1 MAMMLWSDVRQAV
14 RSLQRAKGFTAVAAG
29 TLAASLALAVA
40 VMAVVNAYLL
50 RGLPYPESHRLF
62 NVRYAV
68 PGQDFPQGLARLD
81 WRALDDLVEHP
92 IAWDL
97 DNFSVR
103 GAPYPELAAGTWV
116 TPGYMAGFG
125 VRPAL
130 GRGFSARDFEEGQP
144 LVAIISHRLWQTR
157 FGGSPDVLGRQF
169 DAHVNDRPDALERFT
184 IVGVLPA
191 GQWHMNVFTEV
202 LAPLK
207 APTFPYMV
215 RLREGVAPEV
225 VADRITAMVRR
236 ADAALPPT
244 WRADLLST
252 HAEYLG
258 QVRPLLLS
266 LAAATVLVL
275 LIGCANVAV
284 LLTVRASQRRREF
297 AVRKALGATAGR
309 ITRTVAAEGVAL
321 GLLSTLLGLAIAA
334 VVVDAA
340 APIVDRQLGRPA
352 PGGVS
357 AIVIDR
363 ALLAAGLAAGLVATC
378 ACSLIALWASGRT
391 PVSLALTGGQKS
403 ATDGPAQSRARATL
417 IAVEVAASLAL
428 MVGAALMV
436 QSGLRILDVDM
447 GLEVGDVSVSRIS
460 LRQRAY
466 PDVAAQQAFYE
477 QARQRIAA
485 VPGVAGL
492 ALTNWWPLQ
501 AAPPRDVS
509 AGAPGS
515 APATRA
521 GVASVSADYFS
532 TLRIAVRDGRAFTS
546 DDRAGAPDAAIV
558 SETLARTLW
567 PDRRAVGERLQIAPP
582 AGSTDAPRSFVV
594 VGVAGD
600 VRHSHTD
607 TELADVYLSLAQ
619 GPAPTVFAYVR
630 TSPELQFGPTDA
642 ESYAGRN
649 VRSGV
654 DRFRIERDIR
664 DAIAAIDRDLAL
676 GTPRPLA
683 EILDQQ
689 RAAPRFLA
697 SLLVVFAAL
706 AAMLSLIGIY
716 GVIAYA
722 VRQREREIAIRMA
735 VGAAGHDVVA
745 MFLRQGGAVL
755 GCGLTLGVL
764 AAIGLGRLLET
775 QLFGVQP
782 AEPAVLAA
790 MTMIF
795 ALCGIAAIAWP
806 ARAAAGMDPAAA
818 LKE

>member
-1 MAMMLWSDVRQAV
+1 MAWWSDVRHAV
-14 RSLQRAKGFTAVAAG
+14 RSLRRARGFTIVAVG

-50 RGLPYPESHRLF
+50 RGLPYPESDRLF
-62 NVRYAV
+62 NVRYAL
-68 PGQDFPQGLARLD
+68 PGQDFPQGLAALD
-81 WRALDDLVEHP
+81 WRALDDIVEHP

-130 GRGFSARDFEEGQP
+130 GRGFSPRDYEEGQP

-157 FGGSPDVLGRQF
+157 FGGTPDVLGRQF
-169 DAHVNDRPDALERFT
+169 DAHVNDRPDELERFT

-207 APTFPYMV
+207 TPTFPYLL
-215 RLREGVAPEV
+215 RLRDGVNPALA
-225 VADRITAMVRR
+225 ADRITAMVRR
-236 ADAALPPT
+236 ANPGLPPE

-252 HAEYLG
+252 HIEYLG

-284 LLTVRASQRRREF
+284 LLTVRASHRRREF
-297 AVRKALGATAGR
+297 AVRKALGATAAR
-309 ITRTVAAEGVAL
+309 VTRTVMAEAMVLGLAATAL
-321 GLLSTLLGLAIAA
+321 GLAA
-334 VVVDAA
+334 ASLIVDAA
-340 APIVDRQLGRPA
+340 APVIDSQLGRPA
-352 PGGVS
+352 PGGAG
-357 AIVIDR
+357 AIAIDWPI
-363 ALLAAGLAAGLVATC
+363 LLAGLAAGLLATC
-378 ACSLIALWASGRT
+378 ACSLVALWASGRT
-391 PVSLALTGGQKS
+391 PVSLAMTGGQKS
-403 ATDGPAQSRARATL
+403 ATDGPGQRRTRATL

-428 MVGAALMV
+428 MVGAGLMV

-447 GLEVGDVSVSRIS
+447 GLAVDDVSVARIS

-466 PDVAAQQAFYE
+466 PDVASQQAFYD
-477 QARQRIAA
+477 QASGRIAA
-485 VPGVAGL
+485 VPGVTGL
-492 ALTNWWPLQ
+492 AFTNWWPLQ
-501 AAPPRDVS
+501 AAPPREVS
-509 AGAPGS
+509 AGRPGG
-515 APATRA
+515 ALPTRA
-521 GVASVSADYFS
+521 GVSSVSTEYFS
-532 TLRIAVRDGRAFTS
+532 TLGVDVRDGRAFTR

-567 PDRRAVGERLQIAPP
+567 PDRRAVGERLQMAPP
-582 AGSTDAPRSFVV
+582 AGSTDAPRTFVV
-594 VGVAGD
+594 VGVVGD

-607 TELADVYLSLAQ
+607 TELSDVYLPLAQ
-619 GPAPTVFAYVR
+619 GPAPTVFAYLR
-630 TSPELQFGPTDA
+630 MSGATAGA
-642 ESYAGRN
+642 ERG
-649 VRSGV
+649 
-654 DRFRIERDIR
+654 IR
-664 DAIAAIDRDLAL
+664 DAIAAIDGDLAL
-676 GTPRPLA
+676 GTPRSLA
-683 EILDQQ
+683 GILDQQ

-697 SLLVVFAAL
+697 GLLVVFAAL
-706 AAMLSLIGIY
+706 AVVLSLIGIY

-735 VGAAGHDVVA
+735 VGAAGRDVLA
-745 MFLRQGGAVL
+745 MFLRQGAVVL
-755 GCGLTLGVL
+755 ACGLTLGVL
-764 AAIGLGRLLET
+764 AAIGLGRVLET
-775 QLFGVQP
+775 QLFGVEP

-790 MTMIF
+790 MTLVF
-795 ALCGIAAIAWP
+795 ALCGMAAIAWP
-806 ARAAAGMDPAAA
+806 ARTAAGMDPAAA